1 MLEAAS
7 VLVMDKGTFSK
18 ARAVREGFRVIN
30 PTQIKRILESYQAD
44 EYVVFF
50 LIWSFLFR

>member
-1 MLEAAS
+1 

-44 EYVVFF
+44 EYVVLLLFKICFPFF
-50 LIWSFLFR
+50 VV